1 MILYLFTFLAVIGFI
16 VLLWATHELY
26 ESAKKN
32 DWVIG

>member
-1 MILYLFTFLAVIGFI
+1 MIIYFLTFGAIIGFI